1 LTKSIRKYRILRN
14 YDLQSNYCSE
24 EDMNELTTRQMKNL
38 FTVIEV
44 NLILWLIVC
53 GAVWSSS
60 VESHVKYFA
69 GAGMIISAFLQH
81 WAYYNIYKKTKEAKK
96 K

>member
-1 LTKSIRKYRILRN
+1 MDK
-14 YDLQSNYCSE
+14 
-24 EDMNELTTRQMKNL
+24 LTTRQMKNL

-53 GAVWSSS
+53 GSVWSSS

-81 WAYYNIYKKTKEAKK
+81 WAYYNIYKKTKKQKEIISEPTAPADR
-96 K
+96 